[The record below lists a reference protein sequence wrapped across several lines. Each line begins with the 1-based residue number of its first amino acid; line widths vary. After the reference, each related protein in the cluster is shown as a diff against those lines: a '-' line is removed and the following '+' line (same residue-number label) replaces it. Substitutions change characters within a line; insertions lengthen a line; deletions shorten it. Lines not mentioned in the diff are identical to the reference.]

1 MTGRISGTVPASYC
15 KSVSP
20 QHHGSEVSYVCY
32 VYRWPCPAMSTDNRG
47 HPALHAGDR
56 PLGETE
62 IVLAYCSASL
72 AWLMG
77 TLDKLAQ
84 VGANVTR
91 VNVVAKCGKKPRAR
105 PPAAPSPPE
114 PVRAARP
121 AARRAPKDMPTQTNG
136 PTPNT
141 HTHTRTYDAR
151 GRWMPRLGGWIAGP
165 QGGHVRAHERHSCA
179 QRP

>member
-1 MTGRISGTVPASYC
+1 
-15 KSVSP
+15 
-20 QHHGSEVSYVCY
+20 
-32 VYRWPCPAMSTDNRG
+32 MSTDNRG

-121 AARRAPKDMPTQTNG
+121 AARRAPLPT
-136 PTPNT
+136 
-141 HTHTRTYDAR
+141 R
-151 GRWMPRLGGWIAGP
+151 PRLPDCVGRRKRVAAT
-165 QGGHVRAHERHSCA
+165 RDRRDS
-179 QRP
+179 